1 MDQPTFVAD
10 EDLELAQIVER
21 SNSLADVIRALEMPL
36 NSSSYTTVN
45 RRIKHAK
52 LSIEHFHTAA
62 KPRKKPSPPTK
73 VLRLRHKQEGRENAE
88 RLRNALRAAGVR
100 MVCVGCGIGPAWRGM
115 ELTLEVDHIDG
126 NPLDCRMNNLRFMCP
141 NCHQQTDTY
150 GRRQRP
156 ARKVLVFLVEQH
168 VREIREA
175 WGPYQKGRR
184 GRVSAKVLASQYGV
198 STASIYHIVQ
208 RRRWKHVL

>member
-10 EDLELAQIVER
+10 EDHELAQIVAR

-45 RRIKHAK
+45 RRINHAE
-52 LSIEHFHTAA
+52 LSVEHFHTAA
-62 KPRKKPSPPTK
+62 KPRRKTAPPAK
-73 VLRLRHKQEGRENAE
+73 VLRLRSKQEGRENAE
-88 RLRNALRAAGVR
+88 RLRNALRAAGIR
-100 MVCVGCGIGPAWRGM
+100 MVCASCGLGPVWRGM

-126 NPLDCRMNNLRFMCP
+126 NPLDCRINNLRFICP
-141 NCHQQTDTY
+141 NCHQQTATY

-156 ARKVLVFLVEQH
+156 ARKALGFLVEQH

-175 WGPYQKGRR
+175 WGPYQKGKR
-184 GRVSAKVLASQYGV
+184 GRVDAKVLASQYGV
-198 STASIYHIVQ
+198 SVATIYHIVQ
-208 RRRWKHVL
+208 RRRWKHVH